1 MAFKE
6 SPRTNDINYK
16 YDLIKDDLLVEELQY
31 YHQKGN
37 TTRLIKNDLIIQESY
52 HDQKRKIPRTHTFTI
67 NNIKNHLYEEMINR
81 NFSGDKI
88 NSYYRTRQWLLK
100 NHPEL
105 MI

>member
-1 MAFKE
+1 MDNKKF
-6 SPRTNDINYK
+6 PRTDDINYK
-16 YDLIKDDLLVEELQY
+16 YTLIKDDLLVEELQY
-31 YHQKGN
+31 YHEKEN
-37 TTRLIKNDLIIQESY
+37 TRIFIKNDLIIQESY
-52 HDQKRKIPRTHTFTI
+52 YDQKRLIPKTHTFTI

-88 NSYYRTRQWLLK
+88 NSYYRTRQWILK